1 MLCHIYDHNV
11 HKCLQSGLQ
20 VSWGSIM
27 TSSRIWCHRSRT
39 NLQLYRY
46 RGCRRVGGMSP
57 HDSMA
62 MGAMSPDMALFG
74 MVWLLGLKAELR
86 RLEAVEEAASRS
98 PGIFT
103 VEPPPSPF
111 CKVHGYRMRH
121 PPNKKGKFSLECVTH
136 DDIHSYGTHFQFH
149 NQVIQTRSTSRS

>member
-1 MLCHIYDHNV
+1 
-11 HKCLQSGLQ
+11 
-20 VSWGSIM
+20 
-27 TSSRIWCHRSRT
+27 
-39 NLQLYRY
+39 
-46 RGCRRVGGMSP
+46 MSP
-57 HDSMA
+57 HDSEQ

-86 RLEAVEEAASRS
+86 RLEAAEEAASRA

-121 PPNKKGKFSLECVTH
+121 PPNKVYNKRLCEEGRLKRYAMASNKLKGGNRVEW
-136 DDIHSYGTHFQFH
+136 
-149 NQVIQTRSTSRS
+149 